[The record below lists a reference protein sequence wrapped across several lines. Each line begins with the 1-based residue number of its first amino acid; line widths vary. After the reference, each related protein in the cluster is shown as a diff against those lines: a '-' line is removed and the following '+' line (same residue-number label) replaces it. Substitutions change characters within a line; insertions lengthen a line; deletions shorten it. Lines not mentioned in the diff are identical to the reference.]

1 MSFFNFT
8 ANKERKLRDDM
19 NQLVDEKS
27 KATELKFGAARNNI
41 NKKLGALLVSQEALR
56 LEMKARAEKTDLR
69 INYLET
75 RFTALETRSVH

>member
-27 KATELKFGAARNNI
+27 KAVELEFGAALNSI
-41 NKKLGALLVSQEALR
+41 NEKLGALLVSQEALR
-56 LEMKARAEKTDLR
+56 LETKARAERTDIR
-69 INYLET
+69 MD
-75 RFTALETRSVH
+75 